1 MKCRKCNATLLHDNI
16 EKCPYCGEIV
26 HNHEAFTHKKNRRC
40 IACRAMTTTEY
51 DMCPYCG
58 KELVVDISEGEPTI
72 NVEQMNLRI
81 KTLKLSLIMF
91 LVIILLPLIIEI
103 FAILLGK

>member
-40 IACRAMTTTEY
+40 IACRNSFNKSNLIRLSKHENKILINDNKKILNSGFLHFFIESSEINSICCFY
-51 DMCPYCG
+51 I
-58 KELVVDISEGEPTI
+58 LV
-72 NVEQMNLRI
+72 LRQ
-81 KTLKLSLIMF
+81 K
-91 LVIILLPLIIEI
+91 
-103 FAILLGK
+103 G